1 MSVAVIGSGAMELV
15 AKMERVTI
23 KEPEV
28 VLDARS
34 RLASRV
40 RKISD
45 EGRKLVTAS
54 IARIAKKLGHNRR
67 GNFNEFWKRIL
78 RLNFSDKQSLLPSKL
93 LNVKRGRDDDLRQRR
108 RQFDLDGGVF
118 VKDKCIL
125 PSN

>member
-15 AKMERVTI
+15 AKMEGLTI

-67 GNFNEFWKRIL
+67 GNFYEFWKRIL
-78 RLNFSDKQSLLPSKL
+78 RLNFSDKQSLS
-93 LNVKRGRDDDLRQRR
+93 VKAFKRQLRPRR
-108 RQFDLDGGVF
+108 
-118 VKDKCIL
+118 
-125 PSN
+125 

>member
-15 AKMERVTI
+15 AKMERLTI

-54 IARIAKKLGHNRR
+54 IARIARKLGHNPR
-67 GNFNEFWKRIL
+67 GDI
-78 RLNFSDKQSLLPSKL
+78 P
-93 LNVKRGRDDDLRQRR
+93 RG
-108 RQFDLDGGVF
+108 
-118 VKDKCIL
+118 
-125 PSN
+125 

>member
-67 GNFNEFWKRIL
+67 GNFYEF
-78 RLNFSDKQSLLPSKL
+78 
-93 LNVKRGRDDDLRQRR
+93 
-108 RQFDLDGGVF
+108 
-118 VKDKCIL
+118 
-125 PSN
+125 

>member
-15 AKMERVTI
+15 AKMERLTI

-45 EGRKLVTAS
+45 EGHKLVTAS

-67 GNFNEFWKRIL
+67 GNFYEFGKIIL
-78 RLNFSDKQSLLPSKL
+78 RLNFSDKQSLS
-93 LNVKRGRDDDLRQRR
+93 VKAFKRQTSPRR
-108 RQFDLDGGVF
+108 
-118 VKDKCIL
+118 
-125 PSN
+125 

>member
-1 MSVAVIGSGAMELV
+1 MSVAVIGSGALELV
-15 AKMERVTI
+15 AKMERLTI

-28 VLDARS
+28 VVDARS

-67 GNFNEFWKRIL
+67 GNFYEFCASIL
-78 RLNFSDKQSLLPSKL
+78 ATNRAFLSKL
-93 LNVKRGRDDDLRQRR
+93 LNV
-108 RQFDLDGGVF
+108 
-118 VKDKCIL
+118 
-125 PSN
+125 N

>member
-45 EGRKLVTAS
+45 EGHKLVTAS

-67 GNFNEFWKRIL
+67 GTLRIL
-78 RLNFSDKQSLLPSKL
+78 ENNIAP
-93 LNVKRGRDDDLRQRR
+93 
-108 RQFDLDGGVF
+108 QF
-118 VKDKCIL
+118 
-125 PSN
+125 

>member
-1 MSVAVIGSGAMELV
+1 MSVAVIGSGVMELI

-54 IARIAKKLGHNRR
+54 IARIAKKLGHSRR
-67 GNFNEFWKRIL
+67 GTLRIL
-78 RLNFSDKQSLLPSKL
+78 ENNIAP
-93 LNVKRGRDDDLRQRR
+93 
-108 RQFDLDGGVF
+108 QF
-118 VKDKCIL
+118 
-125 PSN
+125 